1 MDLAE
6 AKAGGPR
13 RKRKMRVGR
22 GHGSGKGK
30 TAGRG
35 HKGEKSRSG
44 RRGQIQFEGGQM
56 PLFRR
61 LPKRG
66 FTNPFKRHYEIVNVG
81 DLNRFPPEAVV
92 NPASLRQ
99 AGLVK
104 KADAGVKI
112 LGRGEL
118 KVPLEVEAQAFSQ
131 EALQKIE
138 AAGGRIKSI
147 K

>member
-1 MDLAE
+1 
-6 AKAGGPR
+6 
-13 RKRKMRVGR
+13 
-22 GHGSGKGK
+22 
-30 TAGRG
+30 
-35 HKGEKSRSG
+35 
-44 RRGQIQFEGGQM
+44 M

-66 FTNPFKRHYEIVNVG
+66 FTNPFKRRYEIVNVE

-92 NPASLRQ
+92 NLASLHQ

-104 KADAGVKI
+104 KTDAGVKI